1 VTERVDV
8 CIVGSGFGGSIAAW
22 RLAELYR
29 AADQD
34 PSVLVLERGERKG
47 HTDFR
52 QSMDIGH
59 LSDCYALIQGEG
71 QSNITAGQSAQFVIA
86 NLVGGGSNLYLAASL
101 RAPSETFERRDRNP
115 DTDDVTAGR
124 VWPAEISRASLDPYY
139 ARAEAGLRVNRPA
152 WNQVSKS
159 GGLWAATLDRAGH
172 SCDRVPLAINQ
183 QRCVDAK
190 WCHTGCVFGAKNSLI
205 TNYLASA
212 EAAGVEVRPL
222 VEVNEIR
229 QSSLRP
235 WRYLVKAKSVDP
247 ETKAQGSAITDI
259 ECKVLILAAGAM
271 GTPVILMRSQQS
283 GALRSI
289 SSQLG
294 KHLGVNGDHIAAI
307 EYDDED
313 KVRELLGLP
322 GYDEFFKGKP
332 ITTMSYDWYA
342 GRSGS
347 EHDGSRFTL
356 QEICLSQLTNFLYDD
371 GRGNGEEPSFWGRE
385 KKRSI
390 ATWSRHIEILAMVE
404 DTNDGAFYL
413 PPPGGG
419 DFLRPSPGP
428 VGIGLFD
435 YALSEQSIRVREA
448 ANEAIRGVLRRAGL
462 GRFLKLSE
470 TNGAYC
476 AHPLGGC
483 RMADSADLG
492 VVDHRCEVFGYE
504 GLFCMDSSAIPTSL
518 GVNPSLT
525 ISAVCERAASELVA
539 RAADLGLPAPAG
551 PVGRTPDE
559 IVGPRVQ
566 APDNDPPGSA
576 GSPVSEPSPSP
587 TPVAT
592 TPAPPRRKKR
602 RRKHR
607 GKRRPKRRTGVR

>member
-1 VTERVDV
+1 MTERVDV

-22 RLAELYR
+22 RLAELYQ
-29 AADQD
+29 AAGQD
-34 PSVLVLERGERKG
+34 PSVLVLERGVRKDQP
-47 HTDFR
+47 DFR

-71 QSNITAGQSAQFVIA
+71 QSGIKGSNAQVVVA

-101 RAPSETFERRDRNP
+101 RAPSEIFERRDHRP
-115 DTDDVTAGR
+115 DDGPDR
-124 VWPAEISRASLDPYY
+124 RMWPAEISRASLDPYY
-139 ARAEAGLRVNRPA
+139 GRAEAGLRVNQPS
-152 WNQVSKS
+152 WDQVSKS

-172 SCDRVPLAINQ
+172 TCDRVPLAINQ

-190 WCHTGCVFGAKNSLI
+190 WCHTGCIFGAKNSLI

-212 EAAGVEVRPL
+212 ERAGVEVRPQI
-222 VEVNEIR
+222 EVNEIR

-235 WRYLVKAKSVDP
+235 WRYLVKAKQVDP
-247 ETKAQGSAITDI
+247 DTKQQGAAITDI

-271 GTPVILMRSQQS
+271 GTPVILMRSKQS
-283 GALRSI
+283 GALPSL
-289 SSQLG
+289 SSHLG
-294 KHLGVNGDHIAAI
+294 KHLGVNGDHVAAI
-307 EYDDED
+307 EYDDES
-313 KVRELLGLP
+313 KVRDLLGLP
-322 GYDEFFKGKP
+322 GYADFFKGKP

-342 GRSGS
+342 GRPG
-347 EHDGSRFTL
+347 HQYDGTRFTL
-356 QEICLSQLTNFLYDD
+356 QEIYLSQLTNFLYDD

-404 DTNDGAFYL
+404 DTSDGTFYL

-419 DFLRPSPGP
+419 DFIRSSPGP

-435 YALSEQSIRVREA
+435 YDLSEQSNAVREA
-448 ANEAIRGVLRRAGL
+448 ANDAIRDVLSSAGL

-470 TNGAYC
+470 TRGAYA

-504 GLFCMDSSAIPTSL
+504 GLFCMDSSSIPTSL

-525 ISAVCERAASELVA
+525 ISAVCERAASELVD
-539 RAADLGLPAPAG
+539 RAADLGLPEPPRKVSPGTPA
-551 PVGRTPDE
+551 E
-559 IVGPRVQ
+559 IVGERVV
-566 APDNDPPGSA
+566 APDNDPSA
-576 GSPVSEPSPSP
+576 PAAPSPPAAAPS
-587 TPVAT
+587 VA
-592 TPAPPRRKKR
+592 PAPPPHR
-602 RRKHR
+602 RRKRRH
-607 GKRRPKRRTGVR
+607 KRRKRKGAQKGS

>member
-1 VTERVDV
+1 M

-29 AADQD
+29 AAAQD
-34 PSVLVLERGERKG
+34 PSVLVLERGMRKG

-59 LSDCYALIQGEG
+59 LSDCYGLIQGEG
-71 QSNITAGQSAQFVIA
+71 QSAVTKGSNAQVVVA

-101 RAPSETFERRDRNP
+101 RAPSEIFERRDHRP
-115 DTDDVTAGR
+115 DDGPDR
-124 VWPAEISRASLDPYY
+124 RMWPAEISRAALDPFY
-139 ARAEAGLRVNRPA
+139 ARAEAGLRVNQPA

-159 GGLWAATLDRAGH
+159 GGIWAATLNRAGH
-172 SCDRVPLAINQ
+172 TCDRVPVAINQ

-190 WCHTGCVFGAKNSLI
+190 WCHTGCIFGAKNSLI

-222 VEVNEIR
+222 TEVNEIR

-235 WRYLVKAKSVDP
+235 YRYLVKAKQVDP
-247 ETKAQGSAITDI
+247 DSKQQAASITDI

-271 GTPVILMRSQQS
+271 GTPVILMRSRQS
-283 GALRSI
+283 GALPSL
-289 SSQLG
+289 SSHLG
-294 KHLGVNGDHIAAI
+294 RHLGVNGDHVAAI
-307 EYDDED
+307 EFDDES
-313 KVRELLGLP
+313 KVRDLLGLP
-322 GYDEFFKGKP
+322 GYADFFKGKP

-342 GRSGS
+342 DRSGH
-347 EHDGSRFTL
+347 EHDGTRFTL
-356 QEICLSQLTNFLYDD
+356 QEIFLSQLTNFLYDD
-371 GRGNGEEPSFWGRE
+371 GRGNGDEPSFWGRE

-404 DTNDGAFYL
+404 DTSDGTFYL
-413 PPPGGG
+413 PPPLGG
-419 DFLRPSPGP
+419 DFIRTGAGP
-428 VGIGLFD
+428 VGVGLFD
-435 YALSEQSIRVREA
+435 YDLSDQSIAVRES
-448 ANEAIRGVLRRAGL
+448 ANQAIEEVLSSTGL
-462 GRFLKLSE
+462 GRFLKLTE
-470 TNGAYC
+470 TRGAYA

-492 VVDHRCEVFGYE
+492 VVDHRCEAFGYE

-539 RAADLGLPAPAG
+539 RSADLDLPEAPADFV
-551 PVGRTPDE
+551 PATPQE
-559 IVGPRVQ
+559 IVGERVI
-566 APDNDPPGSA
+566 APDNDPPSA
-576 GSPVSEPSPSP
+576 A
-587 TPVAT
+587 PVA
-592 TPAPPRRKKR
+592 PAPAPTGGLAAARKRKKR
-602 RRKHR
+602 RRRHRKHR
-607 GKRRPKRRTGVR
+607 HHVR